1 MNDSFVNTPRSQK
14 KAGEGRSKK
23 GALRFSMY
31 SLIGD
36 RFLKQFFGS
45 RLNLHRVNLASE
57 AESPMKNDESK
68 PTEPGYSPG
77 EDPLEN
83 EAKPK
88 NKKTGEIMEFA
99 SPDNGSVQPA
109 NDH

>member
-1 MNDSFVNTPRSQK
+1 
-14 KAGEGRSKK
+14 
-23 GALRFSMY
+23 MY

-45 RLNLHRVNLASE
+45 CLRLHRVNLASE
-57 AESPMKNDESK
+57 AGSPMENEGDK
-68 PTEPGYSPG
+68 PTEPDYSPG

-83 EAKPK
+83 EATLE
-88 NKKTGEIMEFA
+88 NKKTGDIKELA